1 VHSPARCIL
10 ANPRWLSRC
19 QEIAVRP
26 CKNFGLLPSIL
37 IKAAIFKEAIV
48 IDPNEEQLGRILG
61 YLLAQKPR
69 NGRAGCPDEEALASY
84 LEDRLTPIMGKEMET
99 HLAQCTA
106 CLDELSAAY
115 SSMLGDEKETVPE
128 ALVTKAIAL
137 IPQTAPEEG
146 FFDMVV
152 RLARASLELVSTT
165 GQLVQVPGLAG
176 VRGNLESPGTTI
188 LQVEKEMGRFKVAV
202 EVEPVEDELCQ
213 LAVTVRAGALPAD
226 GIRLSLSAGG
236 REQASYLAR
245 QGTAIF
251 DRVSPGDYRLAISE
265 ANTPLGSIRL
275 TIKEGHHGL

>member
-1 VHSPARCIL
+1 M
-10 ANPRWLSRC
+10 
-19 QEIAVRP
+19 
-26 CKNFGLLPSIL
+26 
-37 IKAAIFKEAIV
+37 
-48 IDPNEEQLGRILG
+48 
-61 YLLAQKPR
+61 AQKPR
-69 NGRAGCPDEEALASY
+69 NGRAGCPDEEILASY
-84 LEDRLTPIMGKEMET
+84 LAGGLIPATGEEVET

-115 SSMLGDEKETVPE
+115 SSMVEDEKETVPE
-128 ALVTKAIAL
+128 ALIARAMAL
-137 IPQTAPEEG
+137 IPQAAQEEG

-152 RLARASLELVSTT
+152 RLARGSLELLSTT
-165 GQLVQVPGLAG
+165 GQLVEVPGLAW
-176 VRGNLESPGTTI
+176 VRGKPESPGTTI

-213 LAVTVRAGALPAD
+213 LSVTVKADGSLPAD
-226 GIRLSLSAGG
+226 GIRLNLLAGG

-265 ANTPLGSIRL
+265 ANAPLGSIRL

>member
-1 VHSPARCIL
+1 
-10 ANPRWLSRC
+10 
-19 QEIAVRP
+19 
-26 CKNFGLLPSIL
+26 
-37 IKAAIFKEAIV
+37 V
-48 IDPNEEQLGRILG
+48 INPNEEQIGRILA

-84 LEDRLTPIMGKEMET
+84 VAGGLAAGMSEEMET

-115 SSMLGDEKETVPE
+115 RSMPGDEKETVPE
-128 ALVTKAIAL
+128 ALVAKAMAL
-137 IPQTAPEEG
+137 IPQEAQEGG

-152 RLARASLELVSTT
+152 RLARGSLELVSTT
-165 GQLVQVPGLAG
+165 GRLVEVPGLAG
-176 VRGNLESPGTTI
+176 VRGKPESQGTAI

-213 LAVTVRAGALPAD
+213 LAVTVKAGGALPAD
-226 GIRLSLSAGG
+226 GIRLSLLAGE

-251 DRVSPGDYRLAISE
+251 DRIPPGDYRLAISE

-275 TIKEGHHGL
+275 TIKEGHHGA

>member
-1 VHSPARCIL
+1 
-10 ANPRWLSRC
+10 
-19 QEIAVRP
+19 
-26 CKNFGLLPSIL
+26 
-37 IKAAIFKEAIV
+37 V
-48 IDPNEEQLGRILG
+48 IDPNEEQIGRMFA

-69 NGRAGCPDEEALASY
+69 NGRAGCPDEETLASY
-84 LEDRLTPIMGKEMET
+84 LAGGLTPTTSEEIET

-115 SSMLGDEKETVPE
+115 SSILEVEKETVPE
-128 ALVTKAIAL
+128 ALIAKAMAL
-137 IPQTAPEEG
+137 IPQAAQEEG

-152 RLARASLELVSTT
+152 RLARGSLELVSTT
-165 GQLVQVPGLAG
+165 GQLVEVPGLAG
-176 VRGNLESPGTTI
+176 VRGKPESPGTTI

-213 LAVTVRAGALPAD
+213 LAVTVKAGGALPAD
-226 GIRLSLSAGG
+226 GIRLSLLAGG

-251 DRVSPGDYRLAISE
+251 DRVSPGDYSLAISE
-265 ANTPLGSIRL
+265 PNAALGSIRL

>member
-1 VHSPARCIL
+1 
-10 ANPRWLSRC
+10 
-19 QEIAVRP
+19 
-26 CKNFGLLPSIL
+26 
-37 IKAAIFKEAIV
+37 V
-48 IDPNEEQLGRILG
+48 IDSKEDQLGRILA
-61 YLLAQKPR
+61 YLLAQKPG

-84 LEDRLTPIMGKEMET
+84 LAGGLTPSMGEEMES

-128 ALVTKAIAL
+128 ALITKAMAL
-137 IPQTAPEEG
+137 VPQAAQKEG

-152 RLARASLELVSTT
+152 RLARGSLELVSTT
-165 GQLVQVPGLAG
+165 GQLVEVPGLAG
-176 VRGNLESPGTTI
+176 VRGKPESPGTTI

-213 LAVTVRAGALPAD
+213 LAVTVKADGSLPAD
-226 GIRLSLSAGG
+226 GIRLSLLAGG

-251 DRVSPGDYRLAISE
+251 DRISPGDYRLAISE
-265 ANTPLGSIRL
+265 ANAALGSIRL